1 MTQHKPLAGV
11 RVLDLTQLLPG
22 PMCTLHLADM
32 GAEVIKI
39 EPPRGGDP
47 TRGLDGEQF
56 NGMFLMLNRN
66 KRSLALDLR
75 SEEGVAVLHRLAE
88 RADVLVEG
96 FRPGVA
102 ERLGIGYARLA
113 EINPRLVYCSITGYG
128 QDGPLAQAAGHDINY
143 ESLAGVL
150 EQTGVAGGPPAQGN
164 FPVADLAGGAL
175 SAAMGILAALLGARD
190 TGRGSHVDVAMT
202 DCLMVH
208 NIMSTVS
215 WLRAGQAVPRG
226 ADYLSG
232 GIACYGAYE
241 TADGRHLAVGA
252 IEPKFWTAFCDAI
265 ERPDLSA
272 RGHVGGAKGAEARAE
287 VAAVIRSQTLAH
299 WQAVFADVDA
309 CVTPVLR
316 VDEAVAHPHAVA
328 RGLLREETHPVA
340 GRHSS
345 YAFPIRMSGYRLDEA
360 RPAPALGADNAAI
373 YAELGLAPQAA

>member
-1 MTQHKPLAGV
+1 MNQAKPLAGV

-75 SEEGVAVLHRLAE
+75 TDEGVAVLHRLAE

-150 EQTGVAGGPPAQGN
+150 EQTGVAGGPPAQGH

-175 SAAMGILAALLGARD
+175 SAAMGILAALLGARN
-190 TGRGSHVDVAMT
+190 TGHGSHVDVAMT

-215 WLRAGQAVPRG
+215 WQRAGQAVPRG
-226 ADYLSG
+226 ADFLSG
-232 GIACYGAYE
+232 GIACYGVYE

-252 IEPKFWTAFCDAI
+252 IEPKFWTAFCNAI
-265 ERPDLSA
+265 ERPDLYA
-272 RGHVGGAKGAEARAE
+272 RGHVGGAKGAEARTE
-287 VAAVIRSQTLAH
+287 VAAVLRAQTLAH
-299 WQAVFADVDA
+299 WQAVFANVDA

-316 VDEAVAHPHAVA
+316 VDEAVAHPHAQA
-328 RGLLREETHPVA
+328 RSLLREDIHPVA